1 MAFDQYS
8 KKYHKEGTRSGRREA
23 SQCLFKVGQLLLNI
37 RLIIRGL
44 GSDIF
49 HALPFFYSFTG
60 CDTFSSFC
68 VKGKCKAYDIWVK
81 SERKDD
87 FFDDVFVELAEK
99 PTDVISDHI
108 DMLTLAAAW
117 LDRYKSSQIMT
128 CTYYRQ
134 ARKLYTNIFMV
145 LLIKLGICGE
155 GVLKN

>member
-1 MAFDQYS
+1 MT
-8 KKYHKEGTRSGRREA
+8 KTPRNITRKGQDLVGE
-23 SQCLFKVGQLLLNI
+23 KVHSTFLKSDSYYYNI
-37 RLIIRGL
+37 RQIIRGL

-49 HALPFFYSFTG
+49 HASHFFYSFTG

-108 DMLTLAAAW
+108 DMLTLAAAR
-117 LDRYKSSQIMT
+117 LDRYKSPQIMT
-128 CTYYRQ
+128 CTYYHQ
-134 ARKLYTNIFMV
+134 ARKLHTNIFMV